1 MNIYDFSA
9 TSIKGQHI
17 PLSSFKGKV
26 LLIVNTATHCG
37 YTKQYNAMQSIYQ
50 QYQSLGLEILDF
62 PSHSFLQTPEDNAG
76 IEAFCERQFKTTFT
90 TFEKI
95 DVNGNLAHPLYLY
108 LRKQN
113 PENTDKKIEWNF
125 TKFLINRRGEV
136 VSRYNAKTTPEM
148 LVKEIETLL
157 NDR

>member
-1 MNIYDFSA
+1 MNVYDFSA
-9 TSIKGQHI
+9 KSIKGKLI
-17 PLSSFKGKV
+17 PLSQFKGKV

-37 YTKQYNAMQSIYQ
+37 YTKQYNAMQTIYQ
-50 QYQSLGLEILDF
+50 QYQSLGLEVLDF
-62 PSHSFLQTPEDNAG
+62 PSHTFLQTPEDNAG
-76 IEAFCERQFKTTFT
+76 IQAFCERQFKTTFT

-95 DVNGNLAHPLYLY
+95 DVNGNLAHPLYQY

-113 PENTDKKIEWNF
+113 QQKTDVKIEWNF
-125 TKFLINRRGEV
+125 TKFLVNRRGEV

-148 LVKEIETLL
+148 LVKEIESLL

>member
-1 MNIYDFSA
+1 MNVYDFSA
-9 TSIKGQHI
+9 KSIKGKLI
-17 PLSSFKGKV
+17 PLSQFKGKV

-37 YTKQYNAMQSIYQ
+37 YTKQYNAMQTIYQ
-50 QYQSLGLEILDF
+50 QYQSLGLEVLDF
-62 PSHSFLQTPEDNAG
+62 PSHTFLQTPEDNAG
-76 IEAFCERQFKTTFT
+76 IQAFCERQFKTTFT

-95 DVNGNLAHPLYLY
+95 EVNGNLAHPLYQY
-108 LRKQN
+108 FRKQN
-113 PENTDKKIEWNF
+113 QQKTDVKIEWNF
-125 TKFLINRRGEV
+125 TKFLVNRRGEV

>member
-1 MNIYDFSA
+1 MNVYDFSA
-9 TSIKGQHI
+9 RSIKGELT
-17 PLSSFKGKV
+17 PLSRFKGKV

-37 YTKQYNAMQSIYQ
+37 YTKQYNAMQTIYQ
-50 QYQSLGLEILDF
+50 QYQALGFEILDF
-62 PSHSFLQTPEDNAG
+62 PSHTFLQTPEDNAG

-95 DVNGNLAHPLYLY
+95 DVNGNQAHPLYQY

-113 PENTDKKIEWNF
+113 ADKIDTKIEWNF
-125 TKFLINRRGEV
+125 TKFLVNRRGEV
-136 VSRYNAKTTPEM
+136 VGRYNAKTTPEM
-148 LVKEIETLL
+148 LIKEIETLL

>member
-9 TSIKGQHI
+9 KSIKGKKVA
-17 PLSSFKGKV
+17 LSQFKGKV

-37 YTKQYNAMQSIYQ
+37 YTKQYNGLQTLYQ
-50 QYQSLGLEILDF
+50 TYQSKGLEVLDF

-95 DVNGNLAHPLYLY
+95 DVNGDQAHPLYLY
-108 LRKQN
+108 LRKANKEQVD
-113 PENTDKKIEWNF
+113 TKIEWNF
-125 TKFLINRRGEV
+125 SKFLINRQGQV
-136 VSRYNAKTTPEM
+136 VGRYNAKTTPEM
-148 LVKEIETLL
+148 LIETIETLL
-157 NDR
+157 R

>member
-1 MNIYDFSA
+1 MNVYDFSA
-9 TSIKGQHI
+9 KSIKGKVI
-17 PLSSFKGKV
+17 PLSQFKGKV

-37 YTKQYNAMQSIYQ
+37 YTKQYNAMQTIYQ
-50 QYQSLGLEILDF
+50 QYQPRGLEILDF
-62 PSHSFLQTPEDNAG
+62 PSHTFLQTPEDNAG

-95 DVNGNLAHPLYLY
+95 EVNGNLAHPLYQY

-113 PENTDKKIEWNF
+113 PQNTDVKIEWNF
-125 TKFLINRRGEV
+125 TKFLVNRRGEV